1 MSDAPRTVG
10 HRKYRV
16 GNLQGSFSMSS
27 SQPNSTLYINNL
39 NDKVTKE
46 ELCSQLYALFTTY
59 GKVVDIVASKSKKMR
74 GQAFLVFADQA
85 GATSAMRACEGMLF
99 YDKPMVRSAAI
110 SFSFRVWNS
119 LFLAYFLCK
128 VQVVCNTTERR
139 PQLCSAKCSKC
150 KSPCRANVK
159 ATARGPGKG
168 GCGETS
174 QA

>member
-1 MSDAPRTVG
+1 MMRGKLRGSLSAGST
-10 HRKYRV
+10 
-16 GNLQGSFSMSS
+16 NLSMSS
-27 SQPNSTLYINNL
+27 SQPNSTLYLNNL

-110 SFSFRVWNS
+110 SFSVRIWNLLS
-119 LFLAYFLCK
+119 LAYFLCK
-128 VQVVCNTTERR
+128 NQVVRNTTERR
-139 PQLCSAKCSKC
+139 PQLCSAKCSEC
-150 KSPCRANVK
+150 QPPCRAYVK
-159 ATARGPGKG
+159 ASAR
-168 GCGETS
+168 
-174 QA
+174 